1 MRRKIEWYDIS
12 PFEKAMVLWEGS
24 VYYVPMRGIDIA
36 YQKAQGDSY
45 SDIQKIKPIEE
56 WIR

>member
-24 VYYVPMRGIDIA
+24 GYYVPMRGIDIA

-45 SDIQKIKPIEE
+45 SDIKKN
-56 WIR
+56 